1 MKLEQVLFPIIFFL
15 IVCPAAALLSG
26 VFLRSRGI
34 HVPPL
39 AKGLMWSG
47 TIVAIVSL
55 SSLVIVSV
63 YQLGTP
69 GEIFVGVLFVCLSAF
84 SGAFVYLRY
93 RNK

>member
-1 MKLEQVLFPIIFFL
+1 MKLEQIVFPILFFVVCFLLAIFLSTFL
-15 IVCPAAALLSG
+15 
-26 VFLRSRGI
+26 FRTFHI
-34 HVPPL
+34 HQSSL

-47 TIVAIVSL
+47 TIVAVVSL
-55 SSLVIVSV
+55 SALVIVSV
-63 YQLGTP
+63 YKLGVP